1 MEPCQLSNLI
11 DCSCP
16 DHCVSVF
23 YVPNVARFN
32 NQPFSHLLPKF
43 FPFFGHNLMFESKS
57 AMVTNYICVKN

>member
-1 MEPCQLSNLI
+1 MEPCQLTNLI

-32 NQPFSHLLPKF
+32 NRSVSHLLPNLF
-43 FPFFGHNLMFESKS
+43 SFCHNLMFESKS
-57 AMVTNYICVKN
+57 AMVTNYIHIKK